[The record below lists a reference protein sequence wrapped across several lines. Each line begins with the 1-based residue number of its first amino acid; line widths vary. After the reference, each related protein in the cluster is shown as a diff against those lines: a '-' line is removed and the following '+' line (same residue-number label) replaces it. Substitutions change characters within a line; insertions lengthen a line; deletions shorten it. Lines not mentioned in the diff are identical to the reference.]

1 VAEFS
6 TFRIDRNGPP
16 REQLW
21 EFLVFLF
28 LIAPS
33 MGLSFFLVRN
43 GAITFV
49 LAALSTIFRDLALV
63 SLVAFFLWRNGE
75 PRQRIGWNFHNKW
88 SDAALGAA
96 LFVPVASAISLLDKL
111 LRRMGLSN
119 PATPLPKFLSAKG
132 SAEVVLAALLV
143 VVVAISEE
151 VIFRGYL
158 ILRLSTITRSTATAV
173 LLSSVIFS
181 LGHGYEG
188 AAGVVS
194 VGVMGLVFAL
204 VYLWRESLLA
214 PILMHLLQ
222 DFAGIVLPA
231 LLHHK

>member
-1 VAEFS
+1 VADYS
-6 TFRIDRNGPP
+6 TSPAGRKDRR
-16 REQLW
+16 REQFW
-21 EFLVFLF
+21 ELLVFLF

-43 GAITFV
+43 GAVTFV

-63 SLVAFFLWRNGE
+63 SLVAFFLWRNAE
-75 PRQRIGWNFHNKW
+75 PRRQIGWKFENKW

-96 LFVPVASAISLLDKL
+96 LFVPVASAISFLDQM
-111 LRRMGLSN
+111 LRRLGLSK
-119 PATPLPKFLSAKG
+119 PATPLPSFLSAKG
-132 SAEVVLAALLV
+132 SSEVVLAGILV
-143 VVVAISEE
+143 LVVAISEE

-158 ILRLSTITRSTATAV
+158 ILRLSTLTRSTAAAA

-188 AAGVVS
+188 TAGVVS
-194 VGVMGLVFAL
+194 VGVMGFVFAL
-204 VYLWRESLLA
+204 VYLWRKSLAA
-214 PILMHLLQ
+214 PIVMHFLQ
-222 DFAGIVLPA
+222 DFAGIVIPP